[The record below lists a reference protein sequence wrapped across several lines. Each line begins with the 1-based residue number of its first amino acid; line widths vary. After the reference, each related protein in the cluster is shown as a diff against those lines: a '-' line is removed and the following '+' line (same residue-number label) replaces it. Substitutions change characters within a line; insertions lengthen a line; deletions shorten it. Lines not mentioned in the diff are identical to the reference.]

1 MNKQERDSNTDTT
14 DSGTVAPEKSG
25 LSSLDHIRKLRS
37 VYQSPSD
44 ALMSPMSRNFI
55 KSKGFA
61 RHPFLMKQKPKRLID
76 CDTQEVQEQAEDEV
90 VLKNED
96 KNKKCEQKEEVEET
110 PQEEKGKEAN

>member
-37 VYQSPSD
+37 VYQS
-44 ALMSPMSRNFI
+44 
-55 KSKGFA
+55 FA

>member
-1 MNKQERDSNTDTT
+1 MNKQESDPKTELI

-25 LSSLDHIRKLRS
+25 LSSLDHIRQLRS

-76 CDTQEVQEQAEDEV
+76 CDPHEVEEQAEDQV

-96 KNKKCEQKEEVEET
+96 KDKKCEQKEELKEK